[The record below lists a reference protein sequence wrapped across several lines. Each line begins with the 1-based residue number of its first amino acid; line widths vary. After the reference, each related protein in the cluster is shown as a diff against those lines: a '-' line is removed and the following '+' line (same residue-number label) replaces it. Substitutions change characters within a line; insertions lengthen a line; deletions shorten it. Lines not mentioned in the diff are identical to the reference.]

1 MRGRSPRKSRASF
14 IVISVTGTDALP
26 TRAANHIVVA
36 KNPAPATAR
45 PAIRTASVF
54 VPCRSAYHIALAVFL
69 CHRSSQA
76 AAREVRRGTWF
87 RVRVG
92 CSCLPL
98 CAGGSDRS
106 VRVGALSADHG
117 GRVAVTNQLRSY
129 EPEKP
134 PLAARSHTTL
144 SGHGCQ
150 PHAGMWPRSTQGVEH
165 RRDGDEV
172 HSLLHL
178 PLLCDLLEILPRQH
192 VVVPLREPLA
202 REQDV

>member
-1 MRGRSPRKSRASF
+1 MRCQRERRITLLSQRTLHRRPPVPPYAQPRSSCHAVVRITSPSPFFCA
-14 IVISVTGTDALP
+14 TDPLKRP
-26 TRAANHIVVA
+26 PERSGVA
-36 KNPAPATAR
+36 R
-45 PAIRTASVF
+45 GSGSG
-54 VPCRSAYHIALAVFL
+54 SAALA
-69 CHRSSQA
+69 CPCAQA
-76 AAREVRRGTWF
+76 AAIGL
-87 RVRVG
+87 
-92 CSCLPL
+92 S
-98 CAGGSDRS
+98 
-106 VRVGALSADHG
+106 ALAADHG

-202 REQDV
+202 REQDA